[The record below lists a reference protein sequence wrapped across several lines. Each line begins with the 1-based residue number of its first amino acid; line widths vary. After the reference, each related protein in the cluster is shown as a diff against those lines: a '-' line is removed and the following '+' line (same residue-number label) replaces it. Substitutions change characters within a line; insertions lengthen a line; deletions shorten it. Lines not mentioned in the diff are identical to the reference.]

1 MFNETKTSESLL
13 QQVVITLR
21 SLPTRKRRFRVS
33 MCVCVCV
40 LLGAVR
46 IFAHVPCLNDVYMCT
61 KHEE

>member
-33 MCVCVCV
+33 MCV

-46 IFAHVPCLNDVYMCT
+46 IFALVPCLNDVCMCT